1 MIPGGNLLNAAF
13 AMVAAQGFTY
23 QPYQAR
29 TINGVGLY
37 ETTYGPRVELRGSI
51 QAVPRSVYQEYGLDL
66 QKNYATIFVSRDVL
80 DLTRDTSGDRV
91 FWNGRAYQI
100 TSQTDWYSID
110 GWVSFLAVDT
120 GPDAG
125 PP

>member
-1 MIPGGNLLNAAF
+1 MIPGANLLNAAF
-13 AMVAAQGFTY
+13 GMIAAQGFEY

-29 TINGVGLY
+29 TINAVGLY
-37 ETTYGPRVELRGSI
+37 ETTYGPRVTLPGSI
-51 QAVPRSVYQEYGLDL
+51 QAVARNVYQEYGLDL

-100 TSQTDWYSID
+100 ISQTDWFNID

-120 GPDAG
+120 GPELA
-125 PP
+125 P